1 MPAFVAGRIGLGQWG
16 RIMNH
21 RIALAALAF
30 AASQTSAAAAAPM
43 LGFSP
48 GGADAERALE
58 AKFDANLSAGA
69 IDARLKILSAEPN
82 EVGSPHDK
90 ANAEYVLAQLKS
102 WGWDAHI
109 ETFQVLYPTPK
120 HELLEMVGPTPYK
133 ARLNEPPLAGD
144 ASSAVRENAL
154 PPYLVYAAD
163 GDVTGELVYVN
174 YGNPDDYV
182 ALARM
187 GVDVKGKIVI
197 ARYGQAWRGLKV
209 KEAYEHGAV
218 GCIIYS
224 DPADDGYGPGDVY
237 PKGAWRP
244 DQGVQRGSVM
254 DIPIESGDPL
264 TPGVGATADAKRIPI
279 SEAKVLMKIPA
290 LPISYGDAQPLL
302 AALGGPVAPKAW
314 RGGLPITYHVGGG
327 QMDGNRARV
336 HLAVQSDWSLKPLY
350 DVIGVMK
357 GSERPNEWVIR
368 ANHRDGWVFGAWDPL
383 SGQSAMLEEAR
394 SLGAL
399 AQTGWRPKRTIIY
412 ASWDGEEPGLLG
424 STEWA
429 ETHADELKAKAVLYV
444 NSDTNTRG
452 LFGAEASYSTQRLIT
467 EAVADVKD
475 PETGAS
481 ALERDRA
488 SAQVRGLDAG
498 ASEDA
503 KREAKAAASGADLPI
518 GAMGSGSDYTP
529 FVQHLG
535 IASINIQYGGE
546 GEQGGVYH
554 SQYDTYEH
562 FARFGDPGMVYGV
575 VMAQTGGRLI
585 LRTADAEVAPL
596 QFADMVANIDQ
607 NISEL
612 HRLADALREHSASV
626 DRLLDEKAYALA
638 GDPTKPTV
646 APDRLDVVPAIDFGP
661 LDAAAAKLKAS
672 ANAYDAALAGGGG
685 LKPAAQAKLDA
696 VLIGVEHSLTDPQ
709 GLPGR
714 PWYQHLIYAPGM
726 LTGYGAKT
734 LPGVREALEGR
745 RWAEA
750 QAYVGRTAAALDA
763 ARAQIDAATAILKGA

>member
-1 MPAFVAGRIGLGQWG
+1 MT
-16 RIMNH
+16 N

-30 AASQTSAAAAAPM
+30 AAAAQAAGAGAAPM

-48 GGADAERALE
+48 GGAEAERALE
-58 AKFDANLSAGA
+58 AKFDANLSTAA
-69 IDARLKILSAEPN
+69 IDARLKLLAAAPN

-90 ANAEYVLAQLKS
+90 ANAEWVLGQLKS

-120 HELLEMVGPTPYK
+120 HEALELVGPTPFE
-133 ARLNEPPLAGD
+133 ATLNEPPIPGD

-154 PPYLVYAAD
+154 PPYLIYAAD
-163 GDVTGELVYVN
+163 GDVTGDLVYVN

-187 GVDVKGKIVI
+187 GVNVKGKIVI

-209 KEAYEHGAV
+209 KEAYEHGAI

-244 DQGVQRGSVM
+244 SEGVQRGSVL

-264 TPGVGATADAKRIPI
+264 TPNVGATADAKRIPI

-327 QMDGNRARV
+327 QMGAGSARV
-336 HLAVQSDWSLKPLY
+336 HMAVQSDWSLKPIY

-357 GSERPNEWVIR
+357 GAEYPDEWVIR

-394 SLGAL
+394 SMGAL
-399 AQTGWRPKRTIIY
+399 AKTGWRPKRTIIY

-429 ETHADELKAKAVLYV
+429 EEHADELKAKGVLYV

-452 LFGAEASYSTQRLIT
+452 MFGAGASYSAQRLIT
-467 EAVADVKD
+467 QAAGDVKD
-475 PETGAS
+475 PETGVS
-481 ALERDRA
+481 ALARA
-488 SAQVRGLDAG
+488 MALLEVRGQAPE
-498 ASEDA
+498 ANEDA
-503 KREAKAAASGADLPI
+503 KREARAAAAGEDLPI
-518 GAMGSGSDYTP
+518 GALGSGSDYTP

-535 IASINIQYGGE
+535 IASINFEYGGE

-575 VMAQTGGRLI
+575 AMAETGGRLM
-585 LRTADAEVAPL
+585 LRTADADVVPL
-596 QFADMVANIDQ
+596 QFGDLAANIGQ
-607 NISEL
+607 NLGEL
-612 HRLADALREHSASV
+612 HKLSDNLRERAVTV
-626 DRLLDEKAYALA
+626 DRLLDAKAYGLA
-638 GDPTKPTV
+638 DDPTRPTQ
-646 APDRLDVVPAIDFGP
+646 PPERLDAVPVIDFGP
-661 LDAAAAKLKAS
+661 LDTAVARLKTSAA
-672 ANAYDAALAGGGG
+672 AYDAALAASGP
-685 LKPAAQAKLDA
+685 LAAAKHAQLDK

-745 RWAEA
+745 RWEEA
-750 QAYVGRTAAALDA
+750 QAYVARTAGVIDA
-763 ARAQIDAATAILKGA
+763 ARARIEEATAIVKGGA

>member
-1 MPAFVAGRIGLGQWG
+1 
-16 RIMNH
+16 MNN

-30 AASQTSAAAAAPM
+30 AAAQSSAVGAAPM

-48 GGADAERALE
+48 GAADAERALE
-58 AKFDANLSAGA
+58 AKFDAGLSAGA
-69 IDARLKILSAEPN
+69 IDARLKTLAAAPN

-90 ANAEYVLAQLKS
+90 ANAEFVLAQLKS

-120 HELLEMVGPTPYK
+120 HELLEMVGPVPFK
-133 ARLNEPPLAGD
+133 AQLNEPPVAGD

-163 GDVTGELVYVN
+163 GDVTGDLVYVN

-197 ARYGQAWRGLKV
+197 ARYGSAWRGLKV
-209 KEAYEHGAV
+209 KLAYEHGAI

-244 DQGVQRGSVM
+244 DEGVQRGSVI

-279 SEAKVLMKIPA
+279 ADAKVLMKIPA

-314 RGGLPITYHVGGG
+314 RGALPITYHVGGG
-327 QMDGNRARV
+327 PAKV
-336 HLAVQSDWSLKPLY
+336 HMSVQSDWSMKPLY
-350 DVIGVMK
+350 DVIAVMK
-357 GSERPNEWVIR
+357 GSERPNEWVVR

-399 AQTGWRPKRTIIY
+399 AKTGWRPKRTIVY
-412 ASWDGEEPGLLG
+412 GSWDGEEPGLLG

-444 NSDTNTRG
+444 NSDENARG
-452 LFGAEASYSTQRLIT
+452 MFEAGASYSLQRLIT
-467 EAVADVKD
+467 EAAADVKD
-475 PETGAS
+475 PETGVS
-481 ALERDRA
+481 ALDRA
-488 SAQVRGLDAG
+488 RAGIEVRGLAPDAN
-498 ASEDA
+498 EDA
-503 KREAKAAASGADLPI
+503 KREAKVAATGADLPI
-518 GAMGSGSDYTP
+518 GALGSGSDYTP

-535 IASINIQYGGE
+535 IASINFGYGGE

-562 FARFGDPGMVYGV
+562 FSRFGDPGMVYGV
-575 VMAQTGGRLI
+575 VMAKTGGRLV
-585 LRTADAEVAPL
+585 LRTADADVVPL
-596 QFADMVANIDQ
+596 QFTDMAASVETNVG
-607 NISEL
+607 EL
-612 HRLADALREHSASV
+612 HKLADGLRERSATV
-626 DRLLDEKAYALA
+626 DRLLDHKAFTLA
-638 GDPTKPTV
+638 DDPTKPTV
-646 APDRLDVVPAIDFGP
+646 APEHLDVVPAIDFGP
-661 LDAAAAKLKAS
+661 LDAATARLKAS
-672 ANAYDAALAGGGG
+672 AAAYDAALAGTGS
-685 LKPAAQAKLDA
+685 LSAEKRAKLDA
-696 VLIGVEHSLTDPQ
+696 AVMSVEHSLTDPT

-714 PWYQHLIYAPGM
+714 PWYQHLLYAPGM

-745 RWAEA
+745 RWTEA
-750 QAYVGRTAAALDA
+750 QTYIGRTAAALDA
-763 ARAQIDAATAILKGA
+763 ARGQIDAATAILKGG

>member
-1 MPAFVAGRIGLGQWG
+1 
-16 RIMNH
+16 MNH

-30 AASQTSAAAAAPM
+30 AAAQSSGAGAAPM

-58 AKFDANLSAGA
+58 AKFDANLSADA

-90 ANAEYVLAQLKS
+90 ANAEFVLAQLKS
-102 WGWDAHI
+102 WGWNAHI

-120 HELLEMVGPTPYK
+120 HELLEMVGPAPYK
-133 ARLNEPPLAGD
+133 AQLNEPPLAGD
-144 ASSAVRENAL
+144 ASSAVRANAL

-209 KEAYEHGAV
+209 KEAYEHGAI

-244 DQGVQRGSVM
+244 DQGVQRGSVL

-264 TPGVGATADAKRIPI
+264 TPGIGATADAKRIPI

-314 RGGLPITYHVGGG
+314 RGALPITYHVGGG
-327 QMDGNRARV
+327 SARV
-336 HLAVQSDWSLKPLY
+336 HLSVQSDWSLKPLY

-357 GSERPNEWVIR
+357 GSERPDEWVVR

-399 AQTGWRPKRTIIY
+399 AKTGWRPKRTIIY
-412 ASWDGEEPGLLG
+412 GSWDGEEPGLLG

-444 NSDTNTRG
+444 NTDENARG
-452 LFGAEASYSTQRLIT
+452 MFEAGASYSAQRLIT
-467 EAVADVKD
+467 EAAADVKD

-481 ALERDRA
+481 TLDRA
-488 SAQVRGLDAG
+488 RADLEVRGVAQDAG
-498 ASEDA
+498 EEA

-518 GAMGSGSDYTP
+518 GALGSGSDYTP

-535 IASINIQYGGE
+535 VASINFGYGGE

-562 FARFGDPGMVYGV
+562 FSRFGDPGMVYGV
-575 VMAQTGGRLI
+575 VMAKTGGRLV
-585 LRTADAEVAPL
+585 LRTADADVVPL
-596 QFADMVANIDQ
+596 QFADMAISIETNV
-607 NISEL
+607 SEL
-612 HRLADALREHSASV
+612 HKLADGLRERSVTV
-626 DRLLDEKAYALA
+626 DRLLDSKAFTLA
-638 GDPTKPTV
+638 DDPTKPTV
-646 APDRLDVVPAIDFGP
+646 APERLDVVPAIDFGP
-661 LDAAAAKLKAS
+661 LDAALAKLKAS
-672 ANAYDAALAGGGG
+672 AGAYDAALPGAGA
-685 LKPAAQAKLDA
+685 LSPAKRAKLDA
-696 VLIGVEHSLTDPQ
+696 ILIGVEHRLTDPQ

-750 QAYVGRTAAALDA
+750 QTYIGRTAAALDA

>member
-1 MPAFVAGRIGLGQWG
+1 MKYT
-16 RIMNH
+16 
-21 RIALAALAF
+21 IALAALAF
-30 AASQTSAAAAAPM
+30 AAAQASAAAAATPM
-43 LGFSP
+43 LGFTP
-48 GGADAERALE
+48 AGADAERATE
-58 AKFDANLSAGA
+58 ARFDANLSAAA
-69 IDARLKILSAEPN
+69 IDARLKLLSAAPN
-82 EVGSPHDK
+82 QVGSPHDK
-90 ANAEYVLAQLKS
+90 ANAEFVLGQLKS

-120 HELLEMVGPTPYK
+120 HEELELVGPTPFK
-133 ARLNEPPLAGD
+133 ATLNEPPLAGD

-163 GDVTGELVYVN
+163 GDVTGDLVYVN

-209 KEAYEHGAV
+209 KLAYEHGAI

-244 DQGVQRGSVM
+244 DEGVQRGSVL

-279 SEAKVLMKIPA
+279 AEAKVLMKIPA

-314 RGGLPITYHVGGG
+314 RGALPITYHVGGG
-327 QMDGNRARV
+327 QMNGGGARV

-357 GSERPNEWVIR
+357 GAERPDEWVIR

-394 SLGAL
+394 SLGVL
-399 AQTGWRPKRTIIY
+399 AKTGWRPKRTIIY

-429 ETHADELKAKAVLYV
+429 ETHADELKTKAVLYV

-452 LFGAEASYSTQRLIT
+452 MLGAGASYSTQRLIS
-467 EAVADVKD
+467 EVAADVTD

-481 ALERDRA
+481 AFRRA
-488 SAQVRGLDAG
+488 LAATEVRGAASDATEE
-498 ASEDA
+498 AKHDA
-503 KREAKAAASGADLPI
+503 KSVADGGDLPI
-518 GAMGSGSDYTP
+518 SALGSGSDYTP

-535 IASINIQYGGE
+535 VASINFEYGGE

-562 FARFGDPGMVYGV
+562 FSRFGDPGMAYGV
-575 VMAQTGGRLI
+575 AMAKTGGRLM
-585 LRTADAEVAPL
+585 LRTADADVVPL
-596 QFADMVANIDQ
+596 QFTDMAASVGTNV
-607 NISEL
+607 SEL
-612 HRLADALREHSASV
+612 HRLADGLRERSATV
-626 DRLLDEKAYALA
+626 DRLLDQKAFALA
-638 GDPTKPTV
+638 DDPTKPTL
-646 APDRLDVVPAIDFGP
+646 PPERLDKVPAIDLGP

-672 ANAYDAALAGGGG
+672 ATAYDAALAHAGA
-685 LKPAAQAKLDA
+685 LPAATRAKLDA
-696 VLIGVEHSLTDPQ
+696 TLIAVEHSLTDPA

-714 PWYQHLIYAPGM
+714 PWYQHLVYAPGM

-750 QAYVGRTAAALDA
+750 QAYVARTAAAIDA
-763 ARAQIDAATAILKGA
+763 ARARIDEATALIEGR

>member
-1 MPAFVAGRIGLGQWG
+1 MT
-16 RIMNH
+16 NC
-21 RIALAALAF
+21 IALAALVLAAAAQ
-30 AASQTSAAAAAPM
+30 AASAGAAPM
-43 LGFSP
+43 LGFTP
-48 GGADAERALE
+48 AGADAERALE
-58 AKFDANLSAGA
+58 AKFDAGLSTAA
-69 IDARLKILSAEPN
+69 IDARLKLLSAAPN

-90 ANAEYVLAQLKS
+90 ANAEWVLGQLKS

-120 HELLEMVGPTPYK
+120 HEALELVGPTPFK
-133 ARLNEPPLAGD
+133 ATLNEPPVAGD

-163 GDVTGELVYVN
+163 GDVTGDLVYVN

-182 ALARM
+182 ALARL

-209 KEAYEHGAV
+209 KEAYEHGAI

-244 DQGVQRGSVM
+244 EEGVQRGSVL

-264 TPGVGATADAKRIPI
+264 TPGIGAVADAKRIPI
-279 SEAKVLMKIPA
+279 AEAKVLMKIPA

-327 QMDGNRARV
+327 PARV
-336 HLAVQSDWSLKPLY
+336 HLAVQSDWSLKPIY

-357 GSERPNEWVIR
+357 GAEHPDEWVIR

-399 AQTGWRPKRTIIY
+399 AKTGWKPKRTIIY

-429 ETHADELKAKAVLYV
+429 EAHADELKAKAVLYV

-452 LFGAEASYSTQRLIT
+452 LFGAGASYSTQRLLT
-467 EAVADVKD
+467 EAAGDVKD
-475 PETGAS
+475 PETGAT
-481 ALERDRA
+481 ALARA
-488 SAQVRGLDAG
+488 QAELEVRGLAPE
-498 ASEDA
+498 ANEDA
-503 KREAKAAASGADLPI
+503 KREARAAAAGEDLPI
-518 GAMGSGSDYTP
+518 GALGSGSDYTP

-535 IASINIQYGGE
+535 IASINFEYGGE

-562 FARFGDPGMVYGV
+562 FARFGDPGMIYGV
-575 VMAQTGGRLI
+575 AMAQTGGRLM
-585 LRTADAEVAPL
+585 LRTADADVVPL
-596 QFADMVANIDQ
+596 QFGDLAANIGR
-607 NISEL
+607 NVSEL
-612 HRLADALREHSASV
+612 HKLADSLRERAATV
-626 DRLLDEKAYALA
+626 DRLLDQKAYALA
-638 GDPTKPTV
+638 DDPTKPTQ
-646 APDRLDVVPAIDFGP
+646 PPERLDVAPAIDFGV
-661 LDAAAAKLKAS
+661 LDAAVAHLKAS
-672 ANAYDAALAGGGG
+672 ATAYDAALGATGP
-685 LKPAAQAKLDA
+685 LPSARRAQLDK
-696 VLIGVEHSLTDPQ
+696 VLISVEHSLTDPQ

-750 QAYVGRTAAALDA
+750 QAYVAKTAAAVDA
-763 ARAQIDAATAILKGA
+763 ARARIDAATAIVKGG